1 MGDYTIG
8 LFSYHPVSIDWL
20 VPYSCRLVEAMI
32 QLPRSLDRFL
42 TLTRYKNALLKQ
54 MLSFLRL
61 RL

>member
-8 LFSYHPVSIDWL
+8 LFSYHPVSVDWL

-42 TLTRYKNALLKQ
+42 TLTRYKNAL
-54 MLSFLRL
+54 F
-61 RL
+61 